1 MIAVAVAPYLGI
13 SHGILDTSSRVSREF
28 KPRFRASTF
37 WSCTQTLIETL
48 GVSAIGISPSPI
60 RRMRFT
66 TLCQEVDVL
75 IHHLHFLD
83 VNLVISDVWNVLK
96 LFLCLH

>member
-37 WSCTQTLIETL
+37 WSCTQTLIDTPKPLACRQSEL
-48 GVSAIGISPSPI
+48 AL
-60 RRMRFT
+60 R
-66 TLCQEVDVL
+66 
-75 IHHLHFLD
+75 
-83 VNLVISDVWNVLK
+83 
-96 LFLCLH
+96 LFDE